1 LDGEVSVFGNDRLC
15 AAGDE
20 EDVVRLVGFDVTGR
34 GELVFDLS
42 ELRPD
47 LHTAFI
53 PLRIQT

>member
-1 LDGEVSVFGNDRLC
+1 MSVFGNGRLC

-47 LHTAFI
+47 LHMAFI